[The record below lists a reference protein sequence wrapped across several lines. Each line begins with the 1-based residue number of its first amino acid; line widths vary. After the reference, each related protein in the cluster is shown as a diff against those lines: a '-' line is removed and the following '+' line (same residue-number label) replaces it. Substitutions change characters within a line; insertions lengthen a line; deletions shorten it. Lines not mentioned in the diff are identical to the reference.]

1 MSFRQAHRLAG
12 AVQPFILLPLLTD
25 YGSKAMFI
33 SIIMAL
39 MTVDIAPLGPRTT
52 GRSLED
58 VNATKAYD
66 DTLVAEIPTP

>member
-1 MSFRQAHRLAG
+1 M
-12 AVQPFILLPLLTD
+12 FI
-25 YGSKAMFI
+25 SI

-39 MTVDIAPLGPRTT
+39 VIVDVAALGPRTT

-66 DTLVAEIPTP
+66 DTLVAELPTP